1 MFWLNHS
8 VARLLHQSLSTD
20 CPSLELLSYTVGFHA
35 DAPMTFDDQLK
46 RAVDT
51 LGDRL
56 RDDISREL
64 RLLTDDLAASATAD
78 REAAASLAARTAT
91 ETAEAA
97 AQARAEQASL
107 DAAEA
112 VREAVDAVR
121 AEHVEAN
128 TFRAAAE
135 AAHPVFTPADAHA
148 AAAADDHDAAERLD
162 SLIQAIRA
170 IDQARSLSE
179 VLEALLASARHE
191 AARAGVLLVR
201 DGRVRGWRFAGFAPS
216 FDGTAVDLPLA
227 ESGIIAHAVDRQQ
240 PASSESD
247 GLAPAFA
254 ELAEHAD
261 STEAIAFPIV
271 LGGEV
276 VAILYVDQ
284 PDMEPGVLT
293 LEPAALE
300 VLARYAGRALEALTA
315 FQAARMVTLA
325 GANGANSA
333 GNEATIANDEDEAA
347 RRYARLVISE
357 IRLYHED
364 AVAEGRRDRN
374 LATRLGGE
382 IARAR
387 SLYEQRVPA
396 HLRSAAEHFHNELVH
411 TLAGGDASLFPK
423 TSLS

>member
-1 MFWLNHS
+1 MN
-8 VARLLHQSLSTD
+8 
-20 CPSLELLSYTVGFHA
+20 
-35 DAPMTFDDQLK
+35 FDDQLK

-64 RLLTDDLAASATAD
+64 RLLTDDLSVSATAD
-78 REAAASLAARTAT
+78 REAAASLAAQTAT

-97 AQARAEQASL
+97 AQARAEQASVE
-107 DAAEA
+107 AAEA

-128 TFRAAAE
+128 TIRAAADAERAE
-135 AAHPVFTPADAHA
+135 AAALRAPQPTQTAQPVFTPADAHA

-162 SLIQAIRA
+162 SLIHAIRA

-179 VLEALLASARHE
+179 VLEALLASARQE

-201 DGRVRGWRFAGFAPS
+201 DGRVRGWRFDGFAPL
-216 FDGTAVDLPLA
+216 FDGSTVDVPLD
-227 ESGIIAHAVDRQQ
+227 ESGIIGHAVEHQR

-247 GLAPAFA
+247 GSAPAFA
-254 ELAEHAD
+254 ELADHAD
-261 STEAIAFPIV
+261 STEAIAFPIA

-276 VAILYVDQ
+276 VAVLYVDQ

-325 GANGANSA
+325 GASSSGAGANSA
-333 GNEATIANDEDEAA
+333 NNGGREGVIAHDEDEAA

-357 IRLYHED
+357 IKLYHED

-382 IARAR
+382 IAHAR
-387 SLYEQRVPA
+387 SLYEQRVPP
-396 HLRSAAEHFHNELVH
+396 HLRGAEEHFHNELVH
-411 TLAGGDASLFPK
+411 TLAGGDASLFAK
-423 TSLS
+423 VSLS

>member
-1 MFWLNHS
+1 
-8 VARLLHQSLSTD
+8 
-20 CPSLELLSYTVGFHA
+20 
-35 DAPMTFDDQLK
+35 MTFDEQLK

-64 RLLTDDLAASATAD
+64 RLLTDDLAASAKAD
-78 REAAASLAARTAT
+78 REAAVSLAAQTAT

-97 AQARAEQASL
+97 AQARAEQASVE
-107 DAAEA
+107 AAEA

-128 TFRAAAE
+128 TFRAAVESAQ
-135 AAHPVFTPADAHA
+135 PVFTPAEAHA
-148 AAAADDHDAAERLD
+148 AAVADDHDAAERLD

-170 IDQARSLSE
+170 IDEARSLSE

-201 DGRVRGWRFAGFAPS
+201 DGRVRGWRFSGFASS
-216 FDGTAVDLPLA
+216 FDGTAIDLPLDA
-227 ESGIIAHAVDRQQ
+227 SGIIGHAVEHQR

-254 ELAEHAD
+254 ELAENAD

-284 PDMEPGVLT
+284 PDVEPGVLT

-300 VLARYAGRALEALTA
+300 VLARYAGRALEASTA
-315 FQAARMVTLA
+315 FQAARLVTLGATPAPGAA
-325 GANGANSA
+325 GSSANNGGS
-333 GNEATIANDEDEAA
+333 ERTIADDEDEAA

-357 IRLYHED
+357 IKLYHEE

-382 IARAR
+382 IAHAR

-396 HLRSAAEHFHNELVH
+396 DLRGAAEHFHNELVR
-411 TLAGGDASLFPK
+411 TLAGGDASLFAKANP
-423 TSLS
+423 S